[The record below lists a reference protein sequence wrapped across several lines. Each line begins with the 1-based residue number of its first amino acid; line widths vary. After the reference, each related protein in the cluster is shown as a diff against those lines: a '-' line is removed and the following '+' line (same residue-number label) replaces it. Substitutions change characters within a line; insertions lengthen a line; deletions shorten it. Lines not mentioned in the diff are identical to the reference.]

1 MATITSRINS
11 SGTYFVNGTFDEFTG
26 VPIADSSLVLWLDAS
41 QPASYSGT
49 GNTWTSISSV
59 SSTITLFNS
68 PTFTTS
74 NGGVISFDGVDDYVD
89 FDIQDSATTV
99 SVITVEMWVK
109 INGTGARMPFGFTG
123 YDVYLS
129 GGNLAYNTG
138 ASDLYGIPA
147 ATVTSLGIVGNWKHL
162 VFVMQNNTSLSVNPY
177 TNNKIYVDGVA
188 QSLSQISNTQ
198 SGSTRTFNNGV
209 GRISGWNNDLN
220 YKALMDLAVFKI
232 YNRELTAEEI
242 QQNYNALNSRFSLA
256 PIASVNSRTST
267 KIDTILA
274 REFDEVNMQG
284 AGVAKRETSTGTI
297 LVSGIFDE
305 FTGAPVVDSSLVL
318 WLDAA
323 QSTSYSGAGT
333 TFVDISNA
341 ANSGTLIGT
350 IPFSPIDSGGSF
362 SFDGGNN
369 YVGNFATPL
378 VRTGSR
384 TIESWFQISTN
395 AVRMGL
401 AGDRDGTGWIFCVNR
416 NLNGSLSYNHAGAG
430 GTEDFNFAANVPVN
444 TWTNAV
450 VTYDVASATVTIYMN
465 GNLLGTSSSFTPIV
479 PATTPVSYV
488 GWETNS
494 SKFQGKIAAT
504 KIYNRALTADEVQ
517 QNFNALRR
525 RYGI

>member
-59 SSTITLFNS
+59 SSAVTLFNS

-129 GGNLAYNTG
+129 GGNMGYNTG
-138 ASDLYGIPA
+138 SGDSYGIPA

-162 VFVMQNNTSLSVNPY
+162 VFVMQNNTSLTVNPY
-177 TNNKIYVDGVA
+177 TNNKIYVDGVV
-188 QSLSQISNTQ
+188 QSLSQLVGTQ

-242 QQNYNALNSRFSLA
+242 KQNYNALNARFSLA
-256 PIASVNSRTST
+256 PIANVNSRTST

-284 AGVAKRETSTGTI
+284 VSVAKRETSTGTI
-297 LVSGIFDE
+297 LVSGMFDE
-305 FTGAPVVDSSLVL
+305 FTGAPIVDSSLIL
-318 WLDAA
+318 WLDAG
-323 QSTSYSGAGT
+323 QTTSYPGSGTTWTDLSASGNTSALTNGPTYNSANGGSISFNGVNNYVVVNSNASILSTTAYTKLAWFYPTSFSTNNNLVSSGAGGNNAFWLAGGNRLNAGHNGSYSIVASTTVLTLNTWYFGAVTFDNVAGWKLYLNGALESSNVATT
-333 TFVDISNA
+333 TFT
-341 ANSGTLIGT
+341 GTGNILIGA
-350 IPFSPIDSGGSF
+350 FQNSNVF
-362 SFDGGNN
+362 
-369 YVGNFATPL
+369 
-378 VRTGSR
+378 TGS
-384 TIESWFQISTN
+384 IS
-395 AVRMGL
+395 
-401 AGDRDGTGWIFCVNR
+401 
-416 NLNGSLSYNHAGAG
+416 
-430 GTEDFNFAANVPVN
+430 
-444 TWTNAV
+444 
-450 VTYDVASATVTIYMN
+450 DVMV
-465 GNLLGTSSSFTPIV
+465 
-479 PATTPVSYV
+479 
-488 GWETNS
+488 
-494 SKFQGKIAAT
+494 
-504 KIYNRALTADEVQ
+504 YNRALTTDEVQ